1 MRKFIF
7 FCIAVM
13 LMSFKAVYAEES
25 CITCDTQVNGEDI
38 TISGQISNVTGR
50 NQVTLLVGEPDNI
63 LYINQAESSENGQFS
78 FNFKMKENTP
88 EGNYNFKIGTDAQ
101 AETYTGVLNYD
112 SSLITVR
119 NKFVEAELDINI
131 RAYVPV
137 VSGTISCTDGKEIR
151 LNVIN
156 KSDNTVISNDTITSE
171 DGIFNLSYTLPSLLN
186 PKKYDVS
193 LICVDENDSV
203 LANMTVEI
211 DSAILSL
218 AINGT
223 ASTAENVDIEA
234 QLRTVNT
241 GLVDNSTTFTGS
253 KTVSV
258 TIPNILASS
267 SFHLSAQGYETIT
280 IDTEEPEEDY
290 SVCTIDTQSDNEVIV
305 LAIGNNISSFEGKT
319 YEIIYDVQKVQ
330 PIGLYGRYPGSI
342 LKLGDYG
349 RIKIL
354 SNEDGRMV
362 FEVIDTKVTQGKYW
376 SGIIN
381 IFKFRNISGN
391 KISSEIQFKSL

>member
-1 MRKFIF
+1 MILSD
-7 FCIAVM
+7 I
-13 LMSFKAVYAEES
+13 
-25 CITCDTQVNGEDI
+25 IT
-38 TISGQISNVTGR
+38 
-50 NQVTLLVGEPDNI
+50 
-63 LYINQAESSENGQFS
+63 Y
-78 FNFKMKENTP
+78 
-88 EGNYNFKIGTDAQ
+88 
-101 AETYTGVLNYD
+101 
-112 SSLITVR
+112 
-119 NKFVEAELDINI
+119 
-131 RAYVPV
+131 
-137 VSGTISCTDGKEIR
+137 
-151 LNVIN
+151 
-156 KSDNTVISNDTITSE
+156 E

-223 ASTAENVDIEA
+223 VSTAENVDIEA

-241 GLVDNSTTFTGS
+241 GLLDNGTTFTGS
-253 KTVSV
+253 KTVSK

-290 SVCTIDTQSDNEVIV
+290 SVCTIDTESNGEVIV
-305 LAIGNNISSFEGKT
+305 LAIGNNVSSFEGKT
-319 YEIIYDVQKVQ
+319 YEIVYDSQKVQ
-330 PIGLYGRYPGSI
+330 PIGLYGSYPGSI
-342 LKLGDYG
+342 LKLGDCG
-349 RIKIL
+349 KIKIL
-354 SNEDGRMV
+354 SNEGGRMV

-381 IFKFRNISGN
+381 IFKFRNISGD
-391 KISSEIQFKSL
+391 KIISEIQFKPL